1 MLSDFGRNDWQI
13 ASMVCKVFM
22 NFSEKIT
29 SCNTCFG
36 EPQTVLLQ
44 AVLNEFLGI

>member
-1 MLSDFGRNDWQI
+1 
-13 ASMVCKVFM
+13 MVCKVFM

-36 EPQTVLLQ
+36 ERQTIMLQNVLY
-44 AVLNEFLGI
+44 EFLGMLVAKD